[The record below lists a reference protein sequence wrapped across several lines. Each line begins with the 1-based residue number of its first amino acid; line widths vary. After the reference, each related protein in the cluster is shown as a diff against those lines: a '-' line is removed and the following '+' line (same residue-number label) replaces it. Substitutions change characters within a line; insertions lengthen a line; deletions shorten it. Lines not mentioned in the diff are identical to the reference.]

1 MSSVTLTVVTPTHGR
16 PALVGQLLA
25 SLSIAVDA
33 FAHEGGTAQV
43 VLVDSSV
50 GEDASAIAAL
60 AAGHGA
66 TLVRSH
72 NDVRHKRNVGVA
84 LATGELV
91 LFVDSDCKADPRL
104 LVEHAAAH
112 RVARAPDGRPVAGVL
127 GLVRLTGA
135 RTPAWRAAEAAGFC
149 DSFDFAARYPQ
160 ADWGPCANLS
170 FRREILV
177 AVGGFREQ
185 WPRRLGGDD
194 VELGM
199 RINAGGHAILCR
211 PEAVVEHSRA
221 TWARWAAVLERAWRW
236 GAMDLHVRA
245 ALPASRRRPAGAGPE
260 LVLVAGVAAVVAQAV
275 RARRLTALLRLA
287 PVAGTALLCQWRP
300 RRPLLDGLAG
310 DALQLLFACG
320 ATAEAVRRGRPALA
334 FAGLHPVDRGAAVR
348 RARRRSA
355 TTAAGLLAVLSLAR
369 MDASR

>member
-1 MSSVTLTVVTPTHGR
+1 MGAVTLTVVTPTHGR
-16 PALVGQLLA
+16 PALVARLLA
-25 SLSIAVDA
+25 SLRIAVDA
-33 FAHEGGTAQV
+33 FAHEGGTADV

-50 GEDASAIAAL
+50 GNDARDIAAL
-60 AAGHGA
+60 TADHGA
-66 TLVRSH
+66 RLVRSH
-72 NDVRHKRNVGVA
+72 NDVRHKRNVGIA
-84 LATGELV
+84 LATGEVV
-91 LFVDSDCKADPRL
+91 LFVDSDCEADPRL

-127 GLVRLTGA
+127 GHVRLTGE

-170 FRREILV
+170 FRREILA

-236 GAMDLHVRA
+236 GAMDLYVRA

-260 LVLVAGVAAVVAQAV
+260 LVLVAGAAAAIAQAV
-275 RARRLTALLRLA
+275 RARRLAPLLRLPLVLA
-287 PVAGTALLCQWRP
+287 AALLCQWRP

-310 DALQLLFACG
+310 EALQLLFACG
-320 ATAEAVRRGRPALA
+320 ATAEAVRRGRPMLA
-334 FAGLHPVDRGAAVR
+334 FAGLHPVDRRAAVA

-355 TTAAGLLAVLSLAR
+355 TTAGALLVVLALVRADAGR
-369 MDASR
+369 